1 MFVRQGAL
9 RRGAVFVGFCLC
21 LLALISPGF
30 AQGGSAPIQIG
41 QNATGTLTS
50 DAPTAQFALT
60 VNGGETVLIQVLAI
74 SQGFA
79 PNFQVLNPAGIEIL
93 RVSNPDAKPILTGNA
108 ALNAAG
114 VYTIVI
120 GGENGSTGQFVLS
133 LQEGVALPAPTAL
146 VVNQPVTA
154 TVGSQSPVLVYRF
167 DTTSLGAVALR
178 VISQTPNGG
187 ALVTLYD
194 ESAGRTIASS
204 DAGLV
209 GATYLLPASGKA
221 YRVTVQ
227 ASGAGDT
234 AFTICIGMCGG
245 STTPATTAETLA
257 TAPPQSA
264 ASPVPAGNTSDT
276 TCTASS
282 SAGGTANLRSGP
294 GTVYA
299 ILSGL
304 PLGQTAQVIAVWT
317 GGGWYEV
324 NFNGQTLWV
333 GGSVVALSGDCTTL
347 PRVAAPA
354 NAPLAPT
361 PTPTITPTP
370 MASNTPTPSP
380 TPTDAPVPDLPDLA
394 VQGMTITQDS
404 PTHARVTFDVYN
416 RGTVDVTQPFYV
428 YVCITALCVEKQVTL
443 AVRAGSA
450 TNVFVDL
457 NHPSSNVAETVAV
470 AVDSRGDIREIS
482 EDNNVTSLSDVSLS
496 F

>member
-1 MFVRQGAL
+1 MVVRGVAL
-9 RRGAVFVGFCLC
+9 RRGAVFAGLWLC
-21 LLALISPGF
+21 LLVLISPGF
-30 AQGGSAPIQIG
+30 AQGGTAPIQIG
-41 QNATGTLTS
+41 QNATGTLTAE
-50 DAPTAQFALT
+50 APSAQYALT
-60 VNGGETVLIQVLAI
+60 SSGREAVLIQALAI

-79 PNFQVLNPAGIEIL
+79 PNFRVLNPAGIEIL
-93 RVSNPDAKPILTGNA
+93 TVSNPDAQAILTGNA
-108 ALNAAG
+108 ALNDAG
-114 VYTIVI
+114 VYTIIV
-120 GGENGSTGQFVLS
+120 GGENGSVGQFVLS
-133 LQEGVALPAPTAL
+133 LQVGVALSPPIAL

-154 TVGSQSPVLVYRF
+154 TVGLQSPVQVYRF
-167 DTTSLGAVALR
+167 DTTSLGAVAVTVL
-178 VISQTPNGG
+178 SQTPNAG

-194 ESAGRTIASS
+194 ESGSKTIASF
-204 DAGLV
+204 DAGV
-209 GATYLLPASGKA
+209 TGATYQLPASGKA
-221 YRVTVQ
+221 YRVEVR
-227 ASGAGDT
+227 ANGSGESAVSVCLGT
-234 AFTICIGMCGG
+234 CVS
-245 STTPATTAETLA
+245 STPPPITPASAA
-257 TAPPQSA
+257 ASAIPQSA
-264 ASPVPAGNTSDT
+264 NTSST
-276 TCTASS
+276 ICTAAS

-294 GTVYA
+294 GTIYA
-299 ILSGL
+299 ILGGL

-333 GGSVVALSGDCTTL
+333 GGSVVNLSGDCSTL
-347 PRVAAPA
+347 AQVAAPT

-361 PTPTITPTP
+361 PTPTITPTS
-370 MASNTPTPSP
+370 MASNTPTPTP
-380 TPTDAPVPDLPDLA
+380 TPTDTPVPDLPDLA

-457 NHPSSNVAETVAV
+457 NHPSSTVRETVAV
-470 AVDSRGDIREIS
+470 AVDSRGDIREIT